1 MIKDKCSSTHPPLPT
16 TTEDDSLIRLRLL
29 RSRKV
34 GPATYRRLIAE
45 HGTAT
50 AALNALP
57 DMARAAGIDDYYA
70 CPENVAISE
79 LRAGS
84 RVNARLVFQGDPV
97 YPNAL
102 NDIPDAPIALW
113 MVGDAAHLTRPMVAL
128 IGARTSSS
136 LGTRMARKLASELGE
151 AGYTVVSGLARGID
165 TAAHTGALTTGTIAV
180 LAGGVDILYPPKNAE
195 LARDIGTQGLRLSDQ
210 PIGLQPRSHHFIARN
225 RIISGL
231 ACATV
236 VVEAAAKSGS
246 LSCAQGALDQGR
258 DVFAVPGHPF
268 DARVAGCNMLIRDGA
283 TLVRGAQDIIDQLGD
298 LHNTSVAPELPL
310 ESSTPSKSQD
320 VKETADLHTSILDQL
335 AHAPVVEDQLIRS
348 LGVAATAIAPILMD
362 LELDGQIIRQAGGII
377 ARTT

>member
-113 MVGDAAHLTRPMVAL
+113 MAVSYTHLTLP
-128 IGARTSSS
+128 
-136 LGTRMARKLASELGE
+136 
-151 AGYTVVSGLARGID
+151 
-165 TAAHTGALTTGTIAV
+165 TI
-180 LAGGVDILYPPKNAE
+180 L
-195 LARDIGTQGLRLSDQ
+195 
-210 PIGLQPRSHHFIARN
+210 
-225 RIISGL
+225 
-231 ACATV
+231 
-236 VVEAAAKSGS
+236 
-246 LSCAQGALDQGR
+246 
-258 DVFAVPGHPF
+258 
-268 DARVAGCNMLIRDGA
+268 
-283 TLVRGAQDIIDQLGD
+283 LV
-298 LHNTSVAPELPL
+298 
-310 ESSTPSKSQD
+310 
-320 VKETADLHTSILDQL
+320 
-335 AHAPVVEDQLIRS
+335 
-348 LGVAATAIAPILMD
+348 
-362 LELDGQIIRQAGGII
+362 
-377 ARTT
+377 